1 MKNNRCK
8 RGNYP
13 YSFVERKKQN
23 KQDKDEIKL
32 SELWGLNSTLG
43 AIISSYLRE
52 FKKASGYSGATPGSH
67 SLQQVDGKTI
77 VLDNGFG
84 RWCDTLDK
92 MIWSFEQYANM
103 DGRFREVS
111 EEYRNRLQEGIDL
124 FAKYYS
130 DLWY

>member
-1 MKNNRCK
+1 MKKNRRK

-23 KQDKDEIKL
+23 KRANDEIKL

-52 FKKASGYSGATPGSH
+52 FKKASGYSGATPGSFCV
-67 SLQQVDGKTI
+67 QQADRRVVDVSNAWKQ
-77 VLDNGFG
+77 
-84 RWCDTLDK
+84 WKETLDK
-92 MIWSFEQYANM
+92 MIWSFEQYSRAD
-103 DGRFREVS
+103 DGFHRVS
-111 EEYRNRLQEGIDL
+111 EEYLDRVQEGVDL